1 MTYLELCNAVLR
13 ELNEVKITNVDPNST
28 RGIQT
33 AVAEFVNKAQRDII
47 NSEVEWPF
55 TIQNES
61 DTTQDGQRLYD
72 FESDAKTLKWSTFT
86 IQETADLPERRL
98 SYISYDEYLDLY
110 HESDT
115 NPDGSAEG
123 LPEYV
128 YHTPDNKYGLSP
140 TPDKS
145 TYTIRYAYYAT
156 NADMGVNAD
165 TPVVPDRFHDVII
178 NRAKYYAYLLRSDP
192 QAAQFADRDYVAGL
206 RRMRVELINRK
217 DYMRAV

>member
-1 MTYLELCNAVLR
+1 MTYKELCNAVLR
-13 ELNEVKITNVDPNST
+13 ELNEVEITNVTST
-28 RGIQT
+28 RGIQSAIT
-33 AVAEFVNKAQRDII
+33 DFINKAQRDII

-55 TIQNES
+55 TIQNDS
-61 DTTQDGQRLYD
+61 DTTVDGQRLYA

-86 IQETADLPERRL
+86 VQETASLPEKRL

-156 NADMGVNAD
+156 NTDMAANTD
-165 TPVVPDRFHDVII
+165 TPVIPDRFHDVII

>member
-1 MTYLELCNAVLR
+1 MTYLELCNAVLS
-13 ELNEVKITNVDPNST
+13 ELNEVELTNVAST
-28 RGIQT
+28 RGIQS
-33 AVAEFVNKAQRDII
+33 AVTDFINKAQRDII

-55 TIQNES
+55 TIQNDS
-61 DTTQDGQRLYD
+61 DTTSDGQRLYA

-86 IQETADLPERRL
+86 VQETASLPEKRL

-156 NADMGVNAD
+156 NTDMAANPD
-165 TPVVPDRFHDVII
+165 TPVIPDRFHDVII

>member
-1 MTYLELCNAVLR
+1 MTYKELCNAVLR
-13 ELNEVKITNVDPNST
+13 ELNEVEITNVTST
-28 RGIQT
+28 RGIQSAIT
-33 AVAEFVNKAQRDII
+33 DFINKAQRDII

-55 TIQNES
+55 TIQNDS
-61 DTTQDGQRLYD
+61 DTTTDGQRLYA

-86 IQETADLPERRL
+86 VQETASLPEKRL

-115 NPDGSAEG
+115 KPDGSAEG

-156 NADMGVNAD
+156 NTDMAVNDD
-165 TPVVPDRFHDVII
+165 TPVIPDRFHDVII

>member
-13 ELNEVKITNVDPNST
+13 ELNEVELTNVAST
-28 RGIQT
+28 RGIQS
-33 AVAEFVNKAQRDII
+33 AVTDFINKAQRDII

-55 TIQNES
+55 TIQNDS
-61 DTTQDGQRLYD
+61 DTTSDGQRLYA

-86 IQETADLPERRL
+86 VQETASLPEKRL

-156 NADMGVNAD
+156 NTDMAANPD
-165 TPVVPDRFHDVII
+165 TPVIPDRFHDVII

>member
-1 MTYLELCNAVLR
+1 MNYLQLCNAVLR
-13 ELNEVKITNVDPNST
+13 ELNEVELTNVSAT
-28 RGIQT
+28 RGIQS
-33 AVAEFVNKAQRDII
+33 AVTDFVNKAQRDII

-55 TIQNES
+55 TIQNDS
-61 DTTQDGQRLYD
+61 DTTVDGQRLYA
-72 FESDAKTLKWSTFT
+72 FEADAKTLKWSTFT
-86 IQETADLPERRL
+86 VQETASLPEKRL

-115 NPDGSAEG
+115 NPDSSGEG

-140 TPDKS
+140 TPDKA
-145 TYTIRYAYYAT
+145 TYTVRYAYYAT
-156 NADMGVNAD
+156 NTDMVINDD
-165 TPVVPDRFHDVII
+165 TPVIPDRFHDVII

-192 QAAQFADRDYVAGL
+192 QAAQFSDRDYAAGL